1 MEKVE
6 EERDEGGR
14 EGRWVRW
21 LDTLLQV
28 FYFQFYYQLQNCG
41 FPCFSSLV
49 SVFIQRLIR
58 PFGKALTKK
67 SR

>member
-1 MEKVE
+1 M
-6 EERDEGGR
+6 REGGR
-14 EGRWVRW
+14 EDGYIG
-21 LDTLLQV
+21 LTLQV

-58 PFGKALTKK
+58 PFGKALMKK